1 MREAGATVE
10 HVRGAI
16 EAGLEDVEW
25 LAIVGRERWV
35 ALMRDQAVRR
45 RKLEREALKAAEVAA
60 FVYTGGQASAQE
72 TADVIVPKL
81 KKMAAIARSE
91 RRPFLYGIT
100 RNGSLA
106 RIPL

>member
-16 EAGLEDVEW
+16 AAGLEDVEW
-25 LAIVGRERWV
+25 LAIVGRNKWV
-35 ALMRDQAVRR
+35 AIMRDQAIRR
-45 RKLEREALKAAEVAA
+45 RRLEREALKTASVAA
-60 FVYTGGQASAQE
+60 FVYTGGQASAVE
-72 TADVIVPKL
+72 TAEVIVPKL

-91 RRPFLYGIT
+91 PRPFLYGIT
-100 RNGSLA
+100 RGGSLS